1 MIMNKQNSIIG
12 LDITNSIR
20 VEYMLWFN
28 KNDFVYTDYRNIKCS
43 IRHPF
48 TRKNKLTFY

>member
-1 MIMNKQNSIIG
+1 MIMNKQNGIIG
-12 LDITNSIR
+12 LDITNSINIC
-20 VEYMLWFN
+20 YDLIKMILF
-28 KNDFVYTDYRNIKCS
+28 TDYRNIKCS